1 MFIYHFCVR
10 YDIVYIGKIMN
21 KAPVKT
27 DAQKRAAEKWEG
39 KFKQRIVRIPFDKD
53 KKLVEYCK
61 KNNKSINGLI
71 NNLIDEI
78 INK

>member
-1 MFIYHFCVR
+1 MFIYHFFVR

-21 KAPVKT
+21 KATVKT
-27 DAQKRAAEKWEG
+27 EAQKRAAEKWEG

>member
-21 KAPVKT
+21 KATVKT

-53 KKLVEYCK
+53 KKLFEYCK